1 MQTNSDSKTKILVGI
16 FMLLLVIIYCLNRI
30 INHLGL
36 RLFDLTCWMI
46 MIISGIILIVKGV
59 QFTKK

>member
-16 FMLLLVIIYCLNRI
+16 FMLMLVIFYCLNRI

-36 RLFDLTCWMI
+36 RLFDLACWMI

>member
-16 FMLLLVIIYCLNRI
+16 FMLILVIIYCLNRI

-36 RLFDLTCWMI
+36 RLFDLACWMI